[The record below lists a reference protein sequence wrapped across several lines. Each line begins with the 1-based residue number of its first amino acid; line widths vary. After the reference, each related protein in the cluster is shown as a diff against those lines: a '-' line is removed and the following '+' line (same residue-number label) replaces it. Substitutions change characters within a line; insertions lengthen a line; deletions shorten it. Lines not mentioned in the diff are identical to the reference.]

1 MHFHHKE
8 HEKKEVEF
16 PTTIAAILEKIL
28 QVDPVKYA
36 KTRNHVDGDVTYLS
50 PYISRGVITPK
61 QVLETVLAKGYKP
74 YEIEKFIQELAWR
87 EYYQRVWQAKGN
99 DIWSDLKQDQPDIA
113 HRSMIAN
120 LQEAKTRIDA
130 IDQHIKLLYENG
142 YMHNHIRMYVAAL
155 ACNVGRAHWLQP
167 ATWLYYHLLD
177 GDAASNNCSW
187 QWVASSFSSKKY
199 YFDQENVNRFT
210 GSKQHK
216 SYMNIPYEEMPDM
229 DIPESLRETCTLDLK
244 TILPKTDFPIL
255 DTNLPTLI
263 YNSYNLDPQWRKDIE
278 ANRVLLLE
286 PSHFKDYPISENV
299 LQFIIDLSK
308 NIDGIQI
315 FVGEL
320 SDIRNAYPVYNN
332 GDIIFKE
339 HPVFKHYKG
348 VQDEREWMFPQ
359 VTGFHNS
366 FFAYWKKCEKIL
378 KQN

>member
-16 PTTIAAILEKIL
+16 PTTFAAILEKIL
-28 QVDPVKYA
+28 KVDPVKYA

-50 PYISRGVITPK
+50 PYISRGIITPK

-74 YEIEKFIQELAWR
+74 YQIEKFIQELAWR

-99 DIWSDLKQDQPDIA
+99 DIWKDLKQDQPDVA
-113 HRSMIAN
+113 HRNMITN
-120 LQEAKTRIDA
+120 LQDAKTRIDA

-167 ATWLYYHLLD
+167 ATWLYYNLLD

-210 GSKQHK
+210 GSTQRK
-216 SYMNIPYEEMPDM
+216 SYMNIAYEEMPYM
-229 DIPESLRETCTLDLK
+229 DIPESLTETFKLDLK
-244 TILPKTDFPIL
+244 TILPKTEPLQIKEVV
-255 DTNLPTLI
+255 PTII
-263 YNSYNLDPQWRKDIE
+263 YNSYNLDCQWRKNE
-278 ANRVLLLE
+278 NANRVLLLE
-286 PSHFKDYPISENV
+286 PSHFKDYPVSEKV

-308 NIDGIQI
+308 NIEGIQV
-315 FVGEL
+315 FVGEFWEL
-320 SDIRNAYPVYNN
+320 QQASKNTTF
-332 GDIIFKE
+332 IFKE
-339 HPVFKHYKG
+339 HPLFRHYKG
-348 VQDEREWMFPQ
+348 VQDEREWLFPQ

-366 FFAYWKKCEKIL
+366 FFSYWKKCEKYL
-378 KQN
+378 KG

>member
-1 MHFHHKE
+1 
-8 HEKKEVEF
+8 
-16 PTTIAAILEKIL
+16 
-28 QVDPVKYA
+28 
-36 KTRNHVDGDVTYLS
+36 
-50 PYISRGVITPK
+50 
-61 QVLETVLAKGYKP
+61 
-74 YEIEKFIQELAWR
+74 
-87 EYYQRVWQAKGN
+87 
-99 DIWSDLKQDQPDIA
+99 
-113 HRSMIAN
+113 
-120 LQEAKTRIDA
+120 
-130 IDQHIKLLYENG
+130 
-142 YMHNHIRMYVAAL
+142 
-155 ACNVGRAHWLQP
+155 
-167 ATWLYYHLLD
+167 
-177 GDAASNNCSW
+177 
-187 QWVASSFSSKKY
+187 
-199 YFDQENVNRFT
+199 
-210 GSKQHK
+210 
-216 SYMNIPYEEMPDM
+216 
-229 DIPESLRETCTLDLK
+229 LK
-244 TILPKTDFPIL
+244 TILPKTDFPNL

-263 YNSYNLDPQWRKDIE
+263 YNSYNVDPQWRKNIE

-366 FFAYWKKCEKIL
+366 FFAYWKKCEKFL

>member
-16 PTTIAAILEKIL
+16 PTDFVAIVEKIL
-28 QVDPVKYA
+28 KVDPVKYA
-36 KTRNHVDGDVTYLS
+36 KTRNHLDGDVTYLS
-50 PYISRGVITPK
+50 PYISRGIISPK

-74 YEIEKFIQELAWR
+74 YQIEKFIQELAWR

-99 DIWSDLKQDQPDIA
+99 DIWNDLKQDQPDVV
-113 HRSMIAN
+113 HRNMITN
-120 LQEAKTRIDA
+120 LQDAKTRIDA

-167 ATWLYYHLLD
+167 ATWLYYNLLD

-210 GSKQHK
+210 GSTQRK
-216 SYMNIPYEEMPDM
+216 SYMNIAYEEMPYRE
-229 DIPESLRETCTLDLK
+229 IPESLTETFKLDLK
-244 TILPKTDFPIL
+244 TILPKTEPLQIKEDA
-255 DTNLPTLI
+255 PTII
-263 YNSYNLDPQWRKDIE
+263 YNSYNIDCQWRINE
-278 ANRVLLLE
+278 SANRVLLLE
-286 PSHFKDYPISENV
+286 PSHFKDYPVSEKV

-308 NIDGIQI
+308 NIEGIQI
-315 FVGEL
+315 FVGEFWEL
-320 SDIRNAYPVYNN
+320 QQASNN
-332 GDIIFKE
+332 TTFIFKE
-339 HPVFKHYKG
+339 HPLFNHYKG
-348 VQDEREWMFPQ
+348 VQDERDWMFPQ

-366 FFAYWKKCEKIL
+366 FFSYWKKCEKYL
-378 KQN
+378 KG